1 MIGRDVA
8 LPCLRCEMEFVM
20 YTGKIIEELTHC
32 VQRAE
37 LLAQL
42 DCQIT
47 LRKAVLNSEGYS
59 TYIYESEQSE
69 KMAVA

>member
-8 LPCLRCEMEFVM
+8 LLRLRCEMEFVM
-20 YTGKIIEELTHC
+20 YTGKMIEELTQC

-42 DCQIT
+42 DCQIA
-47 LRKAVLNSEGYS
+47 LKKAVLNSEGYS
-59 TYIYESEQSE
+59 TYIYESAQFE